1 MAGPLVL
8 IFHRPAQAHDPPLD
22 RLLAETR
29 SELIA
34 SQAKMFAAAGAG
46 EVRVS
51 DERRGSFGELL
62 AEIAPVNG
70 GLVVFSG
77 GAVPRLARRD
87 AERLIVVAQSGASV
101 GLTNNRYS
109 SDICAVGDARV
120 LRSLPALPSDNSL
133 PRWLEER
140 AGFAVRQ
147 LSGRDRLALDIDS
160 PLDIA
165 LWALTPNAPGW
176 VRTLA
181 DTKAIAIPRADDLR
195 QLAADPRR
203 ELLIF
208 GRGGSATLR
217 WLERNVR
224 CRVRFLA
231 EERGLRASSPMA
243 IGGYEDTDRHRVPR
257 ATLGRLLDHRGPE
270 ALASVLGELGDG
282 AILDTR
288 VLMADRFGADET
300 AWPRASDRYASDLL
314 RSEDIANPWLR
325 ALTESAAKS
334 DLPIALGAHSL
345 VGPGIPLLLRKRVQ
359 LGLGTRR
366 ERGATR
372 C

>member
-8 IFHRPAQAHDPPLD
+8 IFHRPAQADDPPLV
-22 RLLAETR
+22 RLLADTR
-29 SELIA
+29 SELLA
-34 SQAKMFAAAGAG
+34 RQSKLFAAAGAV

-51 DERRGSFGELL
+51 DDRRPSFGELL
-62 AEIAPVNG
+62 AETAPAGG
-70 GLVVFSG
+70 GLVVFGG

-87 AERLIVVAQSGASV
+87 AQRLIAVAQSGARV
-101 GLTNNRYS
+101 ALTNNRYS
-109 SDICAVGDARV
+109 SDICAIGDGRV
-120 LRSLPALPSDNSL
+120 LRSLPGLPSDNSL

-140 AGFAVRQ
+140 AGFTVRQ
-147 LSGRDRLALDIDS
+147 LPSRDRLALDIDS

-165 LWALTPNAPGW
+165 LWALTPNAPRW

-181 DTKAIAIPRADDLR
+181 DTNGIAIPHADDLR
-195 QLAADPRR
+195 ALALDPRR

-208 GRGGSATLR
+208 GRGGSTTLR

-243 IGGYEDTDRHRVPR
+243 IGGGEDSDRHRVPR

-270 ALASVLGELGDG
+270 ALGSVVGELGDG

-300 AWPRASDRYASDLL
+300 RWPSANDRYASDLL
-314 RSEDIANPWLR
+314 RSKSVSDPWLR
-325 ALTESAAKS
+325 ALTESAVKS
-334 DLPIALGAHSL
+334 ELPIVLGAHTL
-345 VGPGIPLLLRKRVQ
+345 VGPGIPLLLRR
-359 LGLGTRR
+359 L
-366 ERGATR
+366 A
-372 C
+372 